1 MNTVAQRSAESLTG
15 QVDAIVI
22 TCDASEL
29 QRAMEGR
36 VLEKA
41 SRKGKQMWWTL
52 SGPGKHV
59 GVHFGMTG
67 ALVIKGVTATQYKR
81 FQVDAND
88 WPPRFTKME
97 VTFDD
102 GTAMAFV
109 NSRRIGRVRLL
120 DDPASEPP
128 VSLLGFDPYTEPP
141 TAEAFRAL
149 LKPRRGAIKAVLLDQ
164 SFSAGVGNW
173 IADEVCYQARVH
185 PARPVSSM
193 DDDGID
199 RVRESLVGIVKFA
212 CSVGADYKRFPDDW
226 LFHVRW
232 GKGKGGSSTRDGNAI
247 TFETVGGRTTAVV
260 TAVQGPK
267 DWPIKSPRR
276 KPKAEAE
283 AAAEAGGAAD
293 DTDEKRKAAKR
304 KPNAAAAAAEAGGA
318 ADDTDE
324 KPKAAKRKPNAAA
337 AAAEAGSAAAGVD
350 KKPKAARRKPK
361 AGPTTAAADGPLP
374 EADVKP
380 PAARRK
386 AKAATP
392 AAGGE
397 KPSVEAD
404 VKPKV
409 QRKRVPKAARRAS
422 SGPASA
428 SSGSAALKAEVALA
442 AAAALVSAPSADA
455 DVVALPMAASSS
467 PAAATSPPAGAA
479 ATKSVPRGRRRAS
492 KRVREDVEVVVSV
505 AARRPRRAC
514 RQ

>member
-1 MNTVAQRSAESLTG
+1 VSVNTVAQRSAESLTG

-304 KPNAAAAAAEAGGA
+304 KPNAAAAAAEAG
-318 ADDTDE
+318 
-324 KPKAAKRKPNAAA
+324 
-337 AAAEAGSAAAGVD
+337 SAAAGVD

-409 QRKRVPKAARRAS
+409 QRKRAPKAARRAS